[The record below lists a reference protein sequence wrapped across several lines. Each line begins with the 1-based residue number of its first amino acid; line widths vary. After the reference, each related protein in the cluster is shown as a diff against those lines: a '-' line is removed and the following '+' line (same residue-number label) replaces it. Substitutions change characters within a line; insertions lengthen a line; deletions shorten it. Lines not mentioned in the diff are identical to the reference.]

1 MRKKWSYIKLE
12 PCITILRVQ
21 TMPILDDTQKPP
33 FSAEELRILGSL
45 MEKQLTTPN
54 NYPLTINSLML
65 ACNQKTSRE
74 PIMNLK
80 EGEVGHIARSLI
92 EYGWI
97 VMQNSGRA
105 QRVEHKVQR
114 QLNLSP
120 QQQAVL
126 AVLILR
132 RPQTLNELKI
142 RTERMAEFQQAE
154 QIRIILEDWLKAE
167 QPLVMKLAP
176 QAGQREERYYHTL
189 GTETFEEL
197 QIEISTARLQD
208 TPQLNESAYENLL
221 KRIDDLERRLEHLES
236 SILTG

>member
-1 MRKKWSYIKLE
+1 M
-12 PCITILRVQ
+12 Q
-21 TMPILDDTQKPP
+21 TLDDSNKPP
-33 FSAEELRILGSL
+33 FSAEEIRILGSL

-74 PIMNLK
+74 PLMNLK
-80 EGEVGHIARSLI
+80 EGDVGHIARSLI

-114 QLNLSP
+114 KLSLTQ

-126 AVLILR
+126 AVLMLR
-132 RPQTLNELKI
+132 RPQTLNELKL
-142 RTERMAEFQQAE
+142 RTDRMAEFKQADE
-154 QIRIILEDWLKAE
+154 IRTILESWLKAE
-167 QPLVMKLAP
+167 KPLVIKLPP

-189 GTETFEEL
+189 GTESFETL
-197 QIEISTARLQD
+197 QAEASTMKFQEAPD
-208 TPQLNESAYENLL
+208 LNDSVYTSLL
-221 KRIDDLERRLEHLES
+221 KRLEDLERRVEDLES
-236 SILTG
+236 SLLNG

>member
-1 MRKKWSYIKLE
+1 M
-12 PCITILRVQ
+12 Q
-21 TMPILDDTQKPP
+21 ILDDTQKPP

-65 ACNQKTSRE
+65 ACNQKTSRD

-92 EYGWI
+92 EYGWLVI
-97 VMQNSGRA
+97 QNSGRA

-114 QLNLSP
+114 KLNLTP

-126 AVLILR
+126 ALLMLR
-132 RPQTLNELKI
+132 RPQTLNELKT
-142 RTERMAEFQQAE
+142 RTDRMAEFTQPE
-154 QIRIILEDWLKAE
+154 QIRTILEGWLKAE
-167 QPLVMKLAP
+167 QPLVMKLPP

-189 GTETFEEL
+189 GTETLASLQTEVSRAKTDEVPEL
-197 QIEISTARLQD
+197 SASMY
-208 TPQLNESAYENLL
+208 ESLL
-221 KRIDDLERRLEHLES
+221 KRIEDLERRIEYLES
-236 SILTG
+236 SALNG

>member
-1 MRKKWSYIKLE
+1 
-12 PCITILRVQ
+12 
-21 TMPILDDTQKPP
+21 MPILDDTQKPP

-54 NYPLTINSLML
+54 NYPLTINALML

-80 EGEVGHIARSLI
+80 EGDVGHIARSLI
-92 EYGWI
+92 EHGWV

-114 QLNLSP
+114 QLNLTT

-126 AVLILR
+126 AVLMLR
-132 RPQTLNELKI
+132 RPQTLNELKL
-142 RTERMAEFQQAE
+142 RTDRMAEFQQAE
-154 QIRIILEDWLKAE
+154 QIRTILEDWLKAE
-167 QPLVMKLAP
+167 QPLIMKLAP

-189 GTETFEEL
+189 GTETFAEL
-197 QIEISTARLQD
+197 QAEASTARLQD
-208 TPQLNESAYENLL
+208 TPQLNETAYENLL
-221 KRIDDLERRLEHLES
+221 KRMDDLERRLEHLES
-236 SILTG
+236 SILNG